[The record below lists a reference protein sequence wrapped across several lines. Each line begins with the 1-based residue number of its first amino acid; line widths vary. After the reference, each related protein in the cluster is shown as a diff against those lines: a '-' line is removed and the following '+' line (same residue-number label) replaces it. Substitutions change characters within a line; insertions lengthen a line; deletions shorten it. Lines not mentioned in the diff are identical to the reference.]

1 MLTWRKYLL
10 SEDRIRGNLEG
21 RKSEDLKFL
30 QDQRG
35 ERKMTMRRLDE
46 EFSRKKA
53 AQLERKLGSAP
64 SSTITSQDI
73 LYEDQNKSFGE
84 SSPIKDNRDN
94 EYNIQENKG
103 RRWQAWTSLLLWI
116 TPTSTTG
123 RLCRLSHPC

>member
-103 RRWQAWTSLLLWI
+103 RR
-116 TPTSTTG
+116 
-123 RLCRLSHPC
+123 

>member
-30 QDQRG
+30 QDLRG

-73 LYEDQNKSFGE
+73 LYEDQNKSFGK

-103 RRWQAWTSLLLWI
+103 RRWKAWTSLLLWI